1 MATTRMGD
9 WGVID
14 YTPLM
19 ALVPRSQN
27 LLEDLGIF
35 SDANTDYKD
44 GEYMEMERELKGK
57 TKMHTVSRG
66 ADRQFAGTEGAEK
79 HILQIPYATLDA
91 ITKPQEVNAFREY
104 GTETS
109 NATVEALVER
119 KIAHIQRSHA
129 DYIRRS
135 QYAAIVDN
143 KVYAPLSDGS
153 DSPLAKNFSTL
164 WGKVRG
170 TASIDFGATTT
181 DPFAALEEGRTQIID
196 NAGDDGDDYAI
207 MALVNTR
214 QFNALVSHP
223 LVEAA
228 YANYPSEQEPLRN
241 RLSGNKMNRIFR
253 HKGVVVVEDISG
265 HIADGKCHV
274 LPMNMDGFAMAA
286 FAPADTIDHVGT
298 ISQGSYLFMKENYR
312 AQIVESELAY
322 MAGITRPELIT
333 DVTVTGL

>member
-19 ALVPRSQN
+19 ALVPRSKN

-57 TKMHTVSRG
+57 TKMHTANRG
-66 ADRQFAGTEGAEK
+66 AERQFAGTEGAEK
-79 HILQIPYATLDA
+79 HILQIPFAPLDA
-91 ITKPQEVNAFREY
+91 VTKPQEVNAFREY
-104 GTETS
+104 GTENS
-109 NATVEALVER
+109 NATIEAVVER

-129 DYIRRS
+129 DYIRRA
-135 QYAAIVDN
+135 QYSAIVND
-143 KVYAPLSDGS
+143 KVYAPLADGS

-164 WGKVRG
+164 WGKSRG
-170 TASIDFGATTT
+170 TTSIDFSASTK
-181 DPFAALEEGRTQIID
+181 DPFEALEEGRTQIIE

-214 QFNALVSHP
+214 QFTALVNHP

-265 HIADGKCHV
+265 HIANGKCHV
-274 LPMNMDGFAMAA
+274 LPMNMDGFAVAA
-286 FAPADTIDHVGT
+286 YAPADTIDHVGT

-312 AQIVESELAY
+312 SQVIESEIAYLA
-322 MAGITRPELIT
+322 AITRPELIT
-333 DVTVTGL
+333 DVTVTYA